1 MTLCSRTA
9 WQHYS
14 PLLSQRRAMHLCY
27 NCHGDPLQVLRLKKK
42 KKDEGAPLGPQ
53 EVRLRI
59 LAAAINPADINQ
71 IEGRY
76 PLLPS
81 SLPAVPGNEATAQV
95 LEVGSAVA
103 ALKAGSWCVPV
114 SAGGGG
120 MWRSTWRGPAASWM
134 ALPAGVP
141 LDAAATLTVSSCTA
155 LRMLEDFVR
164 LKPGD
169 AVVQN
174 AGSSAVS
181 RAVTQIARAKD
192 LHSVSLLRRRGTPEA
207 DDALRAEILALGADL
222 ALFEDELRDSDVKPR
237 LREMNFR
244 LGLNSVGGVSAENV
258 AKLLAPKA
266 SFVTY
271 GGMSKGPATIPTGL
285 FIFKDI
291 SARGF
296 WMTRWMNEVGTTEDK
311 KRMLLALSDLARS
324 GTLHSTVKLFDLE
337 TEWRQAVEMA
347 VANHKP
353 AKAVLRCGNA
363 SGGVA
368 AISP

>member
-1 MTLCSRTA
+1 
-9 WQHYS
+9 
-14 PLLSQRRAMHLCY
+14 MHLCY

-207 DDALRAEILALGADL
+207 G
-222 ALFEDELRDSDVKPR
+222 
-237 LREMNFR
+237 
-244 LGLNSVGGVSAENV
+244 
-258 AKLLAPKA
+258 
-266 SFVTY
+266 
-271 GGMSKGPATIPTGL
+271 
-285 FIFKDI
+285 
-291 SARGF
+291 
-296 WMTRWMNEVGTTEDK
+296 
-311 KRMLLALSDLARS
+311 
-324 GTLHSTVKLFDLE
+324 
-337 TEWRQAVEMA
+337 
-347 VANHKP
+347 
-353 AKAVLRCGNA
+353 
-363 SGGVA
+363 
-368 AISP
+368 